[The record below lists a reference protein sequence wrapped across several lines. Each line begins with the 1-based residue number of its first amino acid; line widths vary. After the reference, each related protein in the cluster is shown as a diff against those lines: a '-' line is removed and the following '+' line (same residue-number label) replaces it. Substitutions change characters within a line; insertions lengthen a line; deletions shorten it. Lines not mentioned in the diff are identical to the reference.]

1 MAEADKDDLLPE
13 AIKLV
18 TESGRASTS
27 FLQRRLGV
35 GYPRA
40 SRLMDQLE
48 QEGVIGPAEG
58 SKPRE
63 VLWREERG
71 EADYDEFEADVAGV
85 EVKRK
90 PCKPRDCLCSV

>member
-1 MAEADKDDLLPE
+1 VAEADKDDMLEE

-18 TESGRASTS
+18 VESGRASTS
-27 FLQRRLGV
+27 LLQRRLGI

-63 VLWREERG
+63 VLWKEERA
-71 EADYDEFEADVAGV
+71 EDDYNEFEQDVAV
-85 EVKRK
+85 NE
-90 PCKPRDCLCSV
+90 